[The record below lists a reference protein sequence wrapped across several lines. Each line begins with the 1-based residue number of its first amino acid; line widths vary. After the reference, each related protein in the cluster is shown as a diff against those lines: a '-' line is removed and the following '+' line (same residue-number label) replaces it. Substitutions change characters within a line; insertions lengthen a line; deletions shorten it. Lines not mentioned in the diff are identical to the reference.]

1 MNRPSNILD
10 ARESII
16 YNKNV
21 KDNIKIACIGDI
33 HISNLVK
40 SEDIIHLIDFLIEE
54 NPDYIC
60 LVGDLVDSPKEL
72 TEGQSIAKVKLLLE
86 LCSTIAPTMIILGN
100 HDFVYKDAIDDGYY
114 FDCKGAWE
122 KLCDI
127 PNVNLLND
135 MLFTDDKIIFA
146 GYRQKKDAYLSS
158 FFNMKDDSCAFYDDF
173 IKHEDLYKNLPK
185 DKPKILLT
193 HSPESLCDGRVK
205 ELLSVFDAKLT
216 GHYHNGCV
224 PPFLE
229 KIYPK
234 NAGIITPGKLPFPRT
249 ARGVKKLDDG
259 SYLFLS
265 GGWVKLSESAPR
277 FFHQLDNLYTRQI
290 DIIILSSDEKYL
302 DGSFDNKP
310 PYILKKKT
318 YED

>member
-1 MNRPSNILD
+1 MKKYSDILD

-21 KDNIKIACIGDI
+21 KGNIKIACIGDI

-40 SEDIIHLIDFLIEE
+40 SEDIEHLISFLIEE

-72 TEGQSIAKVKLLLE
+72 INDQSIAKVRLLLE
-86 LCSTIAPTMIILGN
+86 LCSTIAPTMVILGN
-100 HDFVYKDAIDDGYY
+100 HDFLYKDATDDGYY
-114 FDCKGAWE
+114 FDCKSAWE
-122 KLCDI
+122 EISDI

-135 MLFTDDKIIFA
+135 KVFSDDKIIFA
-146 GYRQKKDAYLSS
+146 GYRQKKDAYFNS
-158 FFNMKDDSCAFYDDF
+158 FFNMKDNSCAFYDDF

-193 HSPESLCDGRVK
+193 HSPEAIFDDKVQ
-205 ELLSVFDAKLT
+205 ELLSVFDAVLT

-229 KIYPK
+229 KLYPK
-234 NAGIITPGKLPFPRT
+234 NAGIITPGKLLLPRT
-249 ARGVKKLDDG
+249 ARGVVKFGDG

-277 FFHQLDNLYTRQI
+277 IFHQLDNRYTRQM

-302 DGSFDNKP
+302 TEQIKHKP
-310 PYILKKKT
+310 PYILKK
-318 YED
+318 